1 MPPKERALIVEDE
14 YLIAAD
20 LEDALGRSGFEVC
33 GVAADGDTAR
43 SLAMKHLPA
52 LVLMNVCL
60 EGGREGI
67 EIARWI
73 AEVCNA
79 SIIFVTANTDRDT
92 LSRIRERVP
101 GAPVLGKPLDR
112 RQLPEAIV
120 QARST
125 GRAVTP
131 GPEVRTGL
139 AVSA

>member
-1 MPPKERALIVEDE
+1 MSSKQRALIVEDE

-43 SLAMKHLPA
+43 SLAMKYLPA
-52 LVLMNVCL
+52 LVLMDVCL

-79 SIIFVTANTDRDT
+79 SIIFVTANTDTQTHSRVFVSGSREHLCWPS
-92 LSRIRERVP
+92 LSTGGNSQTRLLRHE
-101 GAPVLGKPLDR
+101 
-112 RQLPEAIV
+112 V
-120 QARST
+120 QAAR
-125 GRAVTP
+125 GRQSLT
-131 GPEVRTGL
+131 VRC